1 MLAQIMVLFNNVL
14 VVPVCSSNDCSSVV
28 AQCLQ
33 CYWAIVAGNKES
45 FYLVPVIPCK
55 VSFIVVVPI
64 VAVASKDLL
73 WSVSWQCCW
82 GNHCNH
88 ALLCTSQL

>member
-1 MLAQIMVLFNNVL
+1 MVLFNNVL
-14 VVPVCSSNDCSSVV
+14 VVPVCSPDDCSSVV

-33 CYWAIVAGNKES
+33 WHWTIVARNKES
-45 FYLVPVIPCK
+45 FSLVPVIPNK

-64 VAVASKDLL
+64 VTVASKDLL
-73 WSVSWQCCW
+73 RSMSCQCCW

-88 ALLCTSQL
+88 ALL